1 MMTLNPPPAW
11 AFWLSVVLVVVAIV
25 LGLARVDYAE
35 WIGVIGYIVL
45 ALGCAVKTPTSG
57 PI

>member
-25 LGLARVDYAE
+25 LGLARVDYAA
-35 WIGVIGYIVL
+35 WLGFIGYAVL
-45 ALGCAVKTPTSG
+45 AWACAIKTPT
-57 PI
+57 